1 MSRVSRAEAE
11 HVIVGGGVIGLALAY
26 ELSRRGR
33 EVLVLER
40 DRPGSGATAAAG
52 GMLAPVSEAGHDP
65 PELIELGC
73 DSLRRFPR
81 FVSDLEQVAGVD
93 CRYRDEGTL
102 WVALDRDD
110 REELLHLART
120 LAEKGLE
127 SREIGSEELR
137 RSEPH
142 LSARVVGGLE
152 VAGDHQVDPRSL
164 SHCLSR
170 AVDRLGGEVA
180 GGMAVERVEV
190 RDERVVA
197 VHGVDGAGQGF
208 RVETGRV
215 VVAAGA
221 WSERDIEL
229 PVERVGLRAVKGQ
242 LVRLKGPQ
250 LLTHVLRTPEIYLVP
265 RADGELLIGGTV
277 EEMGFDVSPT
287 AGAVMDLLRQAW
299 EVLPAIYDCEL
310 SELSVGLRPAL
321 DDQLPVIGATEVEG
335 LYLAFGHFRHGIL
348 LAPATAHYLAEWLT
362 EGREPAEL
370 RPFAPERLR
379 AHAPCRA
386 ERD

>member
-1 MSRVSRAEAE
+1 
-11 HVIVGGGVIGLALAY
+11 VIVGGGVIGLALAY

-33 EVLVLER
+33 GVLVLER

-52 GMLAPVSEAGHDP
+52 GMLAPVSEAGNDP

-73 DSLRRFPR
+73 DSLRRFPG
-81 FVSDLEQVAGVD
+81 FVSDLERVAGVD

-110 REELLHLART
+110 REELSHLAET

-127 SREIGSEELR
+127 SREVGSEELR

-152 VAGDHQVDPRSL
+152 VTGDHQVDPRSL

-170 AVDRLGGEVA
+170 AVARLGGEVA
-180 GGMAVERVEV
+180 NGMAVERVEV

-197 VHGVDGAGQGF
+197 VHGVDRAGHGF
-208 RVETGRV
+208 RVDTGRV

-229 PVERVGLRAVKGQ
+229 PVEQVGLRAVKGQ

-277 EEMGFDVSPT
+277 EEMGFDVSAT

-321 DDQLPVIGATEVEG
+321 DDQLPVIGATEIEG

-362 EGREPAEL
+362 EGREPGQL

-379 AHAPCRA
+379 ARGPCRA
-386 ERD
+386 ERA